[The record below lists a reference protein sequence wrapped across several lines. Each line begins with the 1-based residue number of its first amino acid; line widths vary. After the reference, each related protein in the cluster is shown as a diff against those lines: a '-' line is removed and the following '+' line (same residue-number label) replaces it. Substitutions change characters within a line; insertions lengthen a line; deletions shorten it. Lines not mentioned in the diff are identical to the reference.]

1 MRFLSL
7 FRAECR
13 GHVRDCLDSG
23 ALPPSC
29 WSVGRGKNRMKRAS
43 LIPVLLALAACSQD
57 RQESPDARIT
67 PPAEEEPAQKSANS
81 IPPASSAEVP
91 AGAYTLDKEHA
102 SLIFRVNHLGFSN
115 YTARFKRFD
124 AKLDFDPRNLAASS
138 VTAIVIADSLETDYP
153 HPAKLDFN
161 ALLKGPEWLDVA
173 AFPEIR
179 FESRN
184 VAVTGKDTVRING
197 ELTLHGVTRPVV
209 LEATFNGGYAG
220 HPMDPQARIG
230 FSAHGT
236 LKRSQFGIDYG
247 IPEPGTTL
255 GVSDDVNII
264 IEAEFKGP
272 PLDEKPS

>member
-43 LIPVLLALAACSQD
+43 LIPVLLALAACSQE

-153 HPAKLDFN
+153 DPAKLDFN

-173 AFPEIR
+173 AFPEISR
-179 FESRN
+179 PAVSRHLRVLREANLVIADESGRERHYRLN
-184 VAVTGKDTVRING
+184 VAAFARVQRDWFARFAPLWERSLEQLKATVEG
-197 ELTLHGVTRPVV
+197 E
-209 LEATFNGGYAG
+209 
-220 HPMDPQARIG
+220 ARQKK
-230 FSAHGT
+230 A
-236 LKRSQFGIDYG
+236 L
-247 IPEPGTTL
+247 
-255 GVSDDVNII
+255 
-264 IEAEFKGP
+264 
-272 PLDEKPS
+272 